1 MALPSSGPLSI
12 NDIRVELGASSTNQ
26 SLGTFSDTAGFA
38 SPDAITDF
46 YGYSN
51 VTLTSFY
58 LTTSTSK
65 FSDDVCGVVTTVNLW
80 HNGSNTLPGNGDTV
94 YQNSSGTLTATWVSY
109 KGFSTTFNGNA
120 ISAGI
125 VNGSGVIQTATLCT

>member
-1 MALPSSGPLSI
+1 MPIAYPYKM
-12 NDIRVELGASSTNQ
+12 
-26 SLGTFSDTAGFA
+26 SDW
-38 SPDAITDF
+38 
-46 YGYSN
+46 YGYDKDCSN
-51 VTLTSFY
+51 LTSFY
-58 LTTSTSK
+58 VTTSTSK
-65 FSDDVCGVVTTVNLW
+65 FADDVCDIVTTVNLW
-80 HNGSNTLPGNGDTV
+80 HNGQFTLPGNGDTV